1 MVPMPYTPPEQ
12 HITQLLQRWRAG
24 DQQALEELT
33 SMVGADLRR
42 IAGYIFKGERPG
54 HTLQPTALV
63 NEACMKLSGSAKI
76 DWQNR
81 AHFLAVA
88 ARAMRQI
95 LVDHAR
101 RYSREKR
108 IGAVL
113 PLDEALLFS
122 RERSP
127 ELLALD
133 EALNRLSLAYPRAA
147 EVVQARFF
155 GGLNNEEISEVLK
168 ISANTILR
176 DWNFARAW
184 LRREMKRAGSDETA
198 LETQSKLS

>member
-1 MVPMPYTPPEQ
+1 MSPAFDNFTGKN
-12 HITQLLQRWRAG
+12 ITQLLQRWCAG
-24 DQQALEELT
+24 DQRALDELT
-33 SMVGADLRR
+33 SLVCADLRR
-42 IAGYIFKGERPG
+42 IAGYLFKAEKTW

-63 NEACMKLSGSAKI
+63 NEACLKLNGLARINWK
-76 DWQNR
+76 NR

-101 RYSREKR
+101 RYRREKR
-108 IGAVL
+108 KGEML
-113 PLDEALLFS
+113 PLDDAMGFS

-127 ELLALD
+127 EMLALD
-133 EALNRLSLAYPRAA
+133 EALNRFAVTYPRAA

-155 GGLNNEEISEVLK
+155 GGLNNEEIAAVLK
-168 ISANTILR
+168 ISANTVMR

-184 LRREMKRAGSDETA
+184 LRRELTKDGNEAVTS
-198 LETQSKLS
+198 LLP

>member
-1 MVPMPYTPPEQ
+1 MASMPYPPPEQ
-12 HITQLLQRWRAG
+12 HVTQLLQRWRAG

-33 SMVGADLRR
+33 SIVGVDLRR
-42 IAGYIFKGERPG
+42 LAGYIFKGERPG

-63 NEACMKLSGSAKI
+63 NEACMKLSGTAKI
-76 DWQNR
+76 DWHSR

-88 ARAMRQI
+88 ARVMRQI

-101 RYSREKR
+101 RHYRGKR
-108 IGAVL
+108 KGEMVSI
-113 PLDEALLFS
+113 DEALVFS

-133 EALNRLSLAYPRAA
+133 EALSRLALAYPRAA

-168 ISANTILR
+168 ISSNTVLR

-184 LRREMKRAGSDETA
+184 LRREMKRAGSDETS
-198 LETQSKLS
+198 L